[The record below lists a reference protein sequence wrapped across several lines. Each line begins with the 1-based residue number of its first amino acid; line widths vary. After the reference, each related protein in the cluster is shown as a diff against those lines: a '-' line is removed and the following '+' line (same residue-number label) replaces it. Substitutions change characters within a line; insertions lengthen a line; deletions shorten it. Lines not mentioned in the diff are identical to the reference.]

1 MEKKTT
7 YIEDS
12 VFAKLTKKEKL
23 AIPQSANFGEVEI
36 TKLVISPSNKKSNG
50 YFVGN
55 FFAYTPDKGWWRPMT
70 YDCWQIVTDI
80 DSSTTAKPRYTI
92 LKGDF
97 ENGGVQIFDFVDE
110 HHKAYIS
117 SGGRVIIRNSNPQ

>member
-1 MEKKTT
+1 MKDEIT

-12 VFAKLTKKEKL
+12 IFTKMSKKEKL
-23 AIPQSANFGEVEI
+23 GIPSAHNYDEIEI
-36 TKLVISPSNKKSNG
+36 TQLVLSPSNKKSNG
-50 YFVGN
+50 YFVGD
-55 FFAYTPDKGWWRPMT
+55 FFAYTPDKGWWRPMS

-80 DSSTTAKPRYTI
+80 DSPVTAKPRFTI

-97 ENGGVQIFDFVDE
+97 ENGGVQIFGFVDE

-117 SGGRVIIRNSNPQ
+117 YGGQITIRKINT